1 MNMKKALYIIFGML
15 LGGSAYGQQEIQV
28 SQYMFNGLLL
38 NPAYAGSHQYFSSSL
53 LHRSQWVNFDKA
65 PTTQVFGIDGPI
77 AKDRLGVG
85 LHVTNDRHGVISQLE
100 IGGDLAWRTPL
111 GPGNLA
117 LGVRANVASY
127 SANLSDVTVWDEN
140 DEVYSFN
147 DYSGELV
154 TKFGFGAY
162 YNTDRWYVGVSVPVI
177 YSLDDKILPAVTTN
191 SSYFTQHYYL
201 NGGAVFD
208 INYNVAVKPSILLKY
223 TPAAPAEVDIN
234 CNFLLFQ
241 RLWLGAGW
249 RSGDAVIAMIEYNI
263 TPQLRA
269 GYAYDFTTTEIRQY
283 SSGSHEIML
292 GFDFGKNVDIKKR
305 SPRYF

>member
-1 MNMKKALYIIFGML
+1 MGL
-15 LGGSAYGQQEIQV
+15 LIGGVAYGQQEIMV

-38 NPAYAGSHQYFSSSL
+38 NPAYAGSHPYFSTSL
-53 LHRSQWVNFDKA
+53 LHRSQWVNFDQA
-65 PTTQVFGIDGPI
+65 PTTQVFGIDGPVLND
-77 AKDRLGVG
+77 KLGVG
-85 LHVTNDRHGVISQLE
+85 FHVTNDRLGIISQLE
-100 IGGDLAWRTPL
+100 FGGDLAWRTPL
-111 GPGNLA
+111 GAGNLA

-127 SANLSDVTVWDEN
+127 SARLSDVTIWDEN
-140 DEVYSFN
+140 DQVYTAN
-147 DYSGELV
+147 DIQGQLV

-177 YSLDDKILPAVTTN
+177 YSLDDKIIFDVNINPN
-191 SSYFTQHYYL
+191 YFTQHYYL

-208 INYNVAVKPSILLKY
+208 VGYNVAIKPSALVKF
-223 TPAAPAEVDIN
+223 TPAAPVEVDLN
-234 CNFLLFQ
+234 CNFLLYK

-249 RSGDAVIAMIEYNI
+249 RSGDAIIGMIEYNI

-269 GYAYDFTTTEIRQY
+269 GYAYDFTLTAIRQY
-283 SSGSHEIML
+283 STGSHEIML